1 MKETSQATDVSVDK
15 ATATDDFAVSLHLSI
30 MHVHRYVAC
39 VCVHFIFLS
48 QEFLAFTDKPLTLE
62 DIVQGKALSL
72 ESRPVTSNRPSRPP
86 GLPPTLLTSLTAPPS
101 RSDPAHSHP
110 TIHHFCTQPPHP
122 QLPAA
127 LQVLSRRTH
136 TVPASEACQWV
147 GPCGR
152 GQ

>member
-86 GLPPTLLTSLTAPPS
+86 GLPPTYLTSLTAPPS

-110 TIHHFCTQPPHP
+110 TIHHFCTQLPHP